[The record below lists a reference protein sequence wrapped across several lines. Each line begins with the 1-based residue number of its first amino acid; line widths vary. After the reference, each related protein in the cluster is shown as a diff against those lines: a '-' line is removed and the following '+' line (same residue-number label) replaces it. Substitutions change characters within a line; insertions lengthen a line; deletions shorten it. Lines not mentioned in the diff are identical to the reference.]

1 MKVPIRRPDFKAR
14 HKKRA
19 SYAAAVRD
27 FRDAA
32 PGMRAPRRALTA
44 RAAAA
49 PPDRPLPAGAIP
61 RGFSLKAVT
70 GDVLASAGAQIV
82 SEHQGVIESLLLTV
96 PKAENERPEAVDAR
110 LARHYRRVLTA
121 LHDGVHFV
129 IVSAARQRR
138 TIERWLTTAGV
149 PASRVTFVDSPRFD
163 YSLWAQDAYVT
174 VEDRHGR
181 TVLVEGVSFQRAEDS
196 TIADDIAAQSD
207 IAALSS
213 YLYFQGGNVLGGSDL
228 TLVGIDYV
236 WRNTTRFRIA
246 TMADAVAAFEELFG
260 TPVLVLG
267 GDRSAR
273 YDLLADG
280 VLTGEGFQPIFHIDM
295 YVTRT
300 GVAGPTGREVVFLGR
315 PGKAKEVTGRFSNVR
330 RLDNSTC
337 DGFFEQT
344 AEQLTAKFDVR
355 TLPLWMTFGNL
366 GEAGLE
372 KKFYNLSFNNSL
384 VESTPDVRRVLLP
397 SYSSD
402 ARRFGVD
409 RAVRKDLEQAAEAEW
424 RNLGFD
430 VTFMDGLEDLAYG
443 DGSVHCMTKTL
454 RRKRSSTSPGRPA

>member
-1 MKVPIRRPDFKAR
+1 MKMPIRRPNFKVR
-14 HKKRA
+14 HTKRE

-27 FRDAA
+27 FRDAV
-32 PGMRAPRRALTA
+32 PEMTAPREA
-44 RAAAA
+44 RAVRETVA
-49 PPDRPLPAGAIP
+49 PPARPLPEGAIP
-61 RGFSLKAVT
+61 PGFSLKAIT
-70 GDVLASAGAQIV
+70 TDVLRSAGARIV
-82 SEHQGVIESLLLTV
+82 SEHEGAIGSLLLTV
-96 PKAENERPEAVDAR
+96 PKAENGRPEAVDAR
-110 LARHYRRVLTA
+110 LARHYRRVLSA
-121 LHDGVHFV
+121 LHDRVHFV
-129 IVSAARQRR
+129 IVAAARQRR
-138 TIERWLTTAGV
+138 TIERWLTNAGV
-149 PASRVTFVDSPRFD
+149 SASRVTFVDSPRFD

-174 VEDRHGR
+174 VEDRKKR

-207 IAALSS
+207 IASLPS

-228 TLVGIDYV
+228 TLIGIDYV

-246 TMADAVAAFEELFG
+246 TMADAVAAFEDLFG
-260 TPVLVLG
+260 TPVLALG
-267 GDRSAR
+267 GARSAR

-300 GVAGPTGREVVFLGR
+300 GVIGPTGREVVFLGR

-330 RLDNSTC
+330 RLDNSIC
-337 DGFFEQT
+337 DGFFEET
-344 AEQLTAKFDVR
+344 AGQLAARFEVR

-366 GEAGLE
+366 GEPGLG

-384 VESTPDVRRVLLP
+384 VENAVDGRRVLLP

-402 ARRFGVD
+402 ARGFGVD
-409 RAVRKDLEQAAEAEW
+409 RAIRKDLEQAAEAEW
-424 RNLGFD
+424 RGLGFD

-454 RRKRSSTSPGRPA
+454 RRSS